1 MAPGSRQGK
10 GSSHNLQV
18 LNPRSAGVDIGSRF
32 HVAAVSPDL
41 ASDPVRRFD
50 SFTTNLREM
59 VEWFATCG
67 VTTVA
72 MESTGI
78 YWIPLFELLISAGI
92 DAVLVNARYAKN
104 VPGRKS
110 DINDAQWLQRLHSYG
125 LLRASFMPD
134 EQLAALRSY
143 VRQRDML
150 VRRRASHIQHAQKA
164 LMQMNLQLHHVVAD
178 IMGVTGRSI
187 IDAILGGE
195 RDPDKLAI
203 LRDRRCKN
211 SAFTI
216 AAALDGN
223 YQEEHLFELRVA
235 IEMFD
240 AYSEQI
246 QASEQMIQERLG
258 ALAQEGGEDQC
269 SHSCGAEPTD
279 RGKQL
284 TRARKRSCSFDP
296 RPLIQSMDCHRILE
310 IPGLGPSS
318 LLTIISECGLDMTKW
333 PSAKHFTSWLGL
345 APHNKI
351 SGGKLL
357 SSSTNRG
364 ARQAA
369 SAFWTAALVLSRT
382 STALGAF
389 HRRVAIRIGKAK
401 AVVATARK
409 LATIYY
415 QVLRYGVSGKDP
427 GVEAYKASQ
436 QQRLMTGLKHRAKQ
450 LGMRLVPL
458 EKTLSMTGVS

>member
-1 MAPGSRQGK
+1 MTARSRRSK
-10 GSSHNLQV
+10 SSTHNLQV

-41 ASDPVRRFD
+41 SDAPVRRFD
-50 SFTTNLREM
+50 SFTANLREM
-59 VEWFATCG
+59 VEWFTACG

-78 YWIPLFELLISAGI
+78 YWIPLFELLVTSGI
-92 DAVLVNARYAKN
+92 EAVLVNARYAKN
-104 VPGRKS
+104 VPGRKT
-110 DINDAQWLQRLHSYG
+110 DINDAQWLQKLHSHG
-125 LLRASFMPD
+125 LLRASFRPD

-187 IDAILGGE
+187 IDAILCGE
-195 RDPDKLAI
+195 RDPGKLAM

-211 SAFTI
+211 STATI

-223 YQEEHLFELRVA
+223 YQDEHLFELKVA
-235 IEMFD
+235 INMFD
-240 AYSEQI
+240 AYGEQI
-246 QASEQMIQERLG
+246 QACERLIEEQLKG
-258 ALAQEGGEDQC
+258 IAQAGAQEGVCHPETPDHLPHPG
-269 SHSCGAEPTD
+269 H
-279 RGKQL
+279 L
-284 TRARKRSCSFDP
+284 RKRSCSFDP
-296 RPLIQSMDCHRILE
+296 RPMIRAMDCHRILE
-310 IPGLGPSS
+310 IPGIGPSS

-345 APHNKI
+345 APHNKV
-351 SGGKLL
+351 SGGKVL

-427 GVEAYKASQ
+427 GVEPYKTSQ
-436 QQRLMTGLKHRAKQ
+436 QQRLMSGLERRAKQ
-450 LGMRLVPL
+450 LGMGLVPL
-458 EKTLSMTGVS
+458 ERTLSVTGVS

>member
-1 MAPGSRQGK
+1 MTARSRRSK
-10 GSSHNLQV
+10 RSTRNLQV

-41 ASDPVRRFD
+41 SDAPVRRFD
-50 SFTTNLREM
+50 SFTANLREM
-59 VEWFATCG
+59 VEWFAACG

-78 YWIPLFELLISAGI
+78 YWIPLFELLMASGI
-92 DAVLVNARYAKN
+92 EAVLVNARYAKN
-104 VPGRKS
+104 VPGRKT
-110 DINDAQWLQRLHSYG
+110 DINDAQWLQKLHSHG
-125 LLRASFMPD
+125 LLRASFRPD

-178 IMGVTGRSI
+178 IMGVTGRFI

-195 RDPDKLAI
+195 RDPAKLAM

-211 SAFTI
+211 SAAII

-223 YQEEHLFELRVA
+223 YQDEHLFELKVA
-235 IEMFD
+235 ITMFD
-240 AYSEQI
+240 AYGEQI
-246 QASEQMIQERLG
+246 QACERLIEEQLASIAQAG
-258 ALAQEGGEDQC
+258 AQEGAC
-269 SHSCGAEPTD
+269 HSVTPD
-279 RGKQL
+279 RLPQSARL
-284 TRARKRSCSFDP
+284 RKRSCSFDP
-296 RPLIQSMDCHRILE
+296 RPMIRAMDCHRILE
-310 IPGLGPSS
+310 IPGIGPSS

-345 APHNKI
+345 APHNKV
-351 SGGKLL
+351 SGGKVL
-357 SSSTNRG
+357 SSTTNRG

-415 QVLRYGVSGKDP
+415 QVLRYDVSGKDP
-427 GVEAYKASQ
+427 GVESYKASQ
-436 QQRLMTGLKHRAKQ
+436 QQRLMSGLERRAKQ
-450 LGMRLVPL
+450 LGMGLVPL
-458 EKTLSMTGVS
+458 ERTLSMTGVS